1 MTQLISVVT
10 PVHKEGTAFLAQAY
24 ASLQEQVLPDGWSWE
39 WCVQEDGDGV
49 DAADHLPDDPRIRI
63 SASRKGGPHVA
74 RTMAFARSTGTY
86 IRTLDSDDQ
95 LAPGTLARDITVLNA
110 EASAGWTT
118 CRAVDLLDDGT
129 TRGFEL
135 ADPWPGRLPRG
146 SMFRFWSEHLR
157 PQVHPASLC
166 IRRPLL
172 ALLGGWM
179 ALPASGDTGLLLG
192 LDALAD
198 GWFIGDV
205 GLIYRKHPGQITS
218 DPAHRAGPEWEARMS
233 LIRER
238 AEALSFL
245 TEWMD
250 GPETQAF
257 VTRLCELRRAH

>member
-1 MTQLISVVT
+1 MVT
-10 PVHKEGTAFLAQAY
+10 PVHNEGTEFLAHAY
-24 ASLQEQVLPDGWSWE
+24 ASLQSQVLPDGWSWE
-39 WCVQEDGDGV
+39 WCIQEDGNGV
-49 DAADHLPDDPRIRI
+49 NAAAHLPDDPRIRI

-95 LAPGTLARDITVLNA
+95 LPIGALARDIAVLNA
-110 EASAGWTT
+110 EASVGWTT
-118 CRAVDLLDDGT
+118 CRVVDLLDDGT
-129 TRGFEL
+129 TRGFEFT
-135 ADPWPGRLPRG
+135 DPFPGRLPRG
-146 SMFRFWSEHLR
+146 SMFSFWSKHLR

-198 GWFIGDV
+198 GWFIDDV

-233 LIRER
+233 LIREH
-238 AEALSFL
+238 AEALSVL
-245 TEWMD
+245 AEMVD
-250 GPETQAF
+250 VRETQAF
-257 VTRLCELRRAH
+257 VTRLRELGAH